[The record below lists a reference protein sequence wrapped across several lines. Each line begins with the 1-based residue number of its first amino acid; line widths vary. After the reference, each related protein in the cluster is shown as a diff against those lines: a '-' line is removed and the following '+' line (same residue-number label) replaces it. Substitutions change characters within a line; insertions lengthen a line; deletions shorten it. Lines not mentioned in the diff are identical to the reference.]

1 MCIRDRYNSSLL
13 DANLT
18 DAGDDYD
25 ALNETSVIFITEND
39 VLKACLPIYHV
50 DRTVRE
56 TGTFFNDQAHIVYVN
71 SQIKDETALG
81 KLMHDFFCT
90 HSNGVQ
96 RMGFLVVHR
105 LPNLLKVPDSAF

>member
-25 ALNETSVIFITEND
+25 ALKETYVIFITEND
-39 VLKACLPIYHV
+39 VLKAGLPIYHV

-56 TGTFFNDQAHIVYVN
+56 TGTVDVYKRQHLY
-71 SQIKDETALG
+71 SSLLIC
-81 KLMHDFFCT
+81 FRI
-90 HSNGVQ
+90 SS
-96 RMGFLVVHR
+96 RR
-105 LPNLLKVPDSAF
+105 LS